1 MKRALVPFQRHY
13 VDGKLFLDAEGC
25 FYIKPA
31 THPALAGRQFAN
43 FTEAMQHL
51 SDFNREHPRGK
62 FEGELILQEVF
73 HYYGPAFPEQP
84 EQPVQL
90 PSNYDDETFERE
102 K

>member
-1 MKRALVPFQRHY
+1 MKRALIPFQRHY

-31 THPALAGRQFAN
+31 THPALAGQEFAN

-51 SDFNREHPRGK
+51 SDYNRENPQQK
-62 FEGELILQEVF
+62 FEGEIILQEVI
-73 HYYGPAFPEQP
+73 HYYGRSFPERPPQP
-84 EQPVQL
+84 IQL
-90 PSNYDDETFERE
+90 PTDSDETSKRE